1 MVKNFIRKLVAI
13 VVALFLFCL
22 AFCPPA
28 AILYSNEIV
37 ETLLANKAIWL
48 IALILVLC
56 PTEKKATTTRTV
68 EANNSTSRTIK
79 LASHE
84 IAECS
89 QYETQEPEDDDETL
103 ISPR

>member
-1 MVKNFIRKLVAI
+1 MAKDFIRKLVAI

-37 ETLLANKAIWL
+37 ETLLTNKAIWL

-68 EANNSTSRTIK
+68 DENNSASRTIK
-79 LASHE
+79 SASHE
-84 IAECS
+84 TAEIS
-89 QYETQEPEDDDETL
+89 QYETQESEADDETL
-103 ISPR
+103 ISPK